1 MPRKLIE
8 STFTTLDGVISNP
21 HHWGGPYWDDDHGAY
36 AQRMLFAVDALVLG
50 RATYEGFAEAWPQRS
65 GDTYADTINAMPK
78 HVASTTLTDATWN
91 ATILEGDAPAA
102 VAELKAQDGGDL
114 LKFGTGEFSRA
125 LLEQGL
131 IDELHLWVFPVVAGG
146 GDRLLEGMD
155 LTHLKLLDSV
165 TFASGV
171 VVHVLDPVS

>member
-8 STFTTLDGVISNP
+8 STFITLDGVIGNP
-21 HHWGGPYWDDDHGAY
+21 HHWGGPYWDDEHHAY
-36 AQRMLFAVDALVLG
+36 AQKLLFASDALLLG
-50 RATYEGFAEAWPQRS
+50 RETYEGFAAAWPQRS
-65 GDTYADTINAMPK
+65 GDEYTDTINAMPK
-78 HVASTTLTDATWN
+78 YVASTTLREATWN

-114 LKFGTGEFSRA
+114 LKFGTGDFSRA

-146 GDRLLEGMD
+146 GDRLLEGLD
-155 LTHLKLLDSV
+155 ITHLKLLDSV
-165 TFASGV
+165 TFASGI
-171 VVHVLDPVS
+171 VVHVLDPAS

>member
-1 MPRKLIE
+1 
-8 STFTTLDGVISNP
+8 
-21 HHWGGPYWDDDHGAY
+21 
-36 AQRMLFAVDALVLG
+36 MLFAADALVLG

-65 GDTYADTINAMPK
+65 GDPYTDTINAMPK
-78 HVASTTLTDATWN
+78 HVASTTLTEATWN
-91 ATILEGDAPAA
+91 ATILEGDAPTA

-125 LLEQGL
+125 LIEHGL

-155 LTHLKLLDSV
+155 ITHLKLLDSV
-165 TFASGV
+165 TFGSGI
-171 VVHVLDPVS
+171 VVHVLDPAS